1 MVSSF
6 FVLMDNNNFFQY
18 LETEKRCSLH
28 TLRAYRVDLAQF
40 FSFIEKQ
47 FQVKKYSGIKPV
59 MIRSWIVSMMD
70 NGISPRTINRKLS
83 SLKSLF
89 RFLTRENI
97 VTFNPVL
104 NVIPPKTSQALPVFV
119 DKKGMESLLD
129 EIEFESGFRGVRD
142 KLVIEMFY
150 LTGIRLSELIMM
162 EEKNIDLVQ
171 EQIKVL
177 GKRNKE
183 RIIPINGMLVQSIVN
198 YIKVRNSEI
207 GYGDNNN
214 YLFLTEK
221 GNKLYEKLVYGIVNS
236 YLGKVSTINKKS
248 PHVLRHTFATH
259 MLNNGA
265 NLNTIKEILGH
276 SNLAATQI
284 YTHNTIDKLKLIYEQ
299 AHPRA

>member
-18 LETEKRCSLH
+18 LETEKRCSIH
-28 TLRAYRVDLAQF
+28 TLRAYKVDLAQF
-40 FSFIEKQ
+40 FSFITKQ
-47 FQVKKYSGIKPV
+47 FQVEGYSGVKPV

-70 NGISPRTINRKLS
+70 KGISPRSINRKIS

-89 RFLTRENI
+89 RFLSRENI
-97 VTFNPVL
+97 ITDNPVL
-104 NVIPPKTSQALPVFV
+104 KVIAPKASQSLPVFV
-119 DKKGMESLLD
+119 DKRGMELLLD
-129 EIEFESGFRGVRD
+129 EIEFVPGFRGMRD
-142 KLVIEMFY
+142 KLVIEMLYF
-150 LTGIRLSELIMM
+150 TGVRLSELIGMD
-162 EEKNIDLVQ
+162 EKNVDLVQ
-171 EQIKVL
+171 GQIKVL

-183 RIIPINGMLVQSIVN
+183 RIIPINSILVQSIIN
-198 YIKVRNSEI
+198 YIEVRNREI
-207 GYGDNNN
+207 GKDGQDN

-221 GNKLYEKLVYGIVNS
+221 GNKMYEKLVYRIVNT
-236 YLGKVSTINKKS
+236 YLGKVSTIVKKS
-248 PHVLRHTFATH
+248 PHILRHTFATH

>member
-1 MVSSF
+1 
-6 FVLMDNNNFFQY
+6 MDNNNFFQY

-89 RFLTRENI
+89 KYLSRENI

-104 NVIPPKTSQALPVFV
+104 KVIPPKTSQSLPVFV

-129 EIEFESGFRGVRD
+129 EIEFESGFCGVRD

-162 EEKNIDLVQ
+162 EKKNIDLVQ

-183 RIIPINGMLVQSIVN
+183 RIIPINGMLVQSIIN

-207 GYGDNNN
+207 GYGDNDN

>member
-1 MVSSF
+1 
-6 FVLMDNNNFFQY
+6 
-18 LETEKRCSLH
+18 
-28 TLRAYRVDLAQF
+28 VDLAQF

-89 RFLTRENI
+89 KYLSRENI

-104 NVIPPKTSQALPVFV
+104 KVIPPKTSQSLPVFV

-162 EEKNIDLVQ
+162 EKKNIDLVQ

-183 RIIPINGMLVQSIVN
+183 RIIPINGMLVQSIIN

-207 GYGDNNN
+207 GYGDNDN